1 MAEKQ
6 YKALQPVG
14 RFKKGDFV
22 AGLSDKQISNLLEIK
37 VIEEV
42 KQEQQ
47 TEKDIPSVEVKSTPK
62 QKEVKVNG

>member
-1 MAEKQ
+1 MADKQ
-6 YKALQPVG
+6 YKALKPVG
-14 RFKKGDFV
+14 RFKNGDLV
-22 AGLSDKQISNLLEIK
+22 AGLSDKQISNLLEIN

-47 TEKDIPSVEVKSTPK
+47 TEKEIPSVEVKSTPK

>member
-14 RFKKGDFV
+14 RFKPGDYV
-22 AGLSDKQISNLLEIK
+22 AGLSEEQVTGLLAAK

-42 KQEQQ
+42 AEEAETK
-47 TEKDIPSVEVKSTPK
+47 PAAEVKATTNK
-62 QKEVKVNG
+62 TNKEVKVDG